1 MTDRQEV
8 DHGGYGNVTLKKGVF
23 VNDNRYWDWLSQI
36 EMNVIKRVPVTISLL
51 DETGSATMVWT
62 LNNAWPTRISGTDLR
77 SDGSE
82 VAVETLEIAHEGI
95 TIANPG

>member
-36 EMNVIKRVPVTISLL
+36 EMNVIKRVPVTACRGEGAPHS
-51 DETGSATMVWT
+51 E
-62 LNNAWPTRISGTDLR
+62 RISTGTL
-77 SDGSE
+77 
-82 VAVETLEIAHEGI
+82 VAPPMVTKVRDPWKGR
-95 TIANPG
+95 P